1 MTYQPSE
8 KKAVEEPCVRY
19 AQSFGV
25 KVLKVNPLWAAGW
38 NDRIFF
44 IPGGKVLII
53 EFKRPGGTVSKLQA
67 QRHKELLRD
76 GYDHHVIDNKEE
88 GKALIRSR
96 LEASGVYEAGDEVS
110 ARKSNGRAVPRSRSK
125 KD

>member
-1 MTYQPSE
+1 MAYRPSE
-8 KKAVEEPCVRY
+8 KSSVEGPCVDY
-19 AQSFGV
+19 ARALGI

-44 IPGGKVLII
+44 IPGGRILII
-53 EFKRPGGTVSKLQA
+53 EFKRPGGKSSKLQE
-67 QRHKELLRD
+67 QRHKELLEA

-88 GKALIRSR
+88 GKALIWSR
-96 LEASGVYEAGDEVS
+96 LEAHRLHAKSDEV
-110 ARKSNGRAVPRSRSK
+110 AAGKPNVRAVPRPRSK